1 MAPLLV
7 NCAAIELISPAIHI
21 GKWLNSLVR
30 KVTVIQLFV
39 DKEN

>member
-30 KVTVIQLFV
+30 KSHCNSALV